1 MGGKLSTKGKK
12 KKQRKIKTNSE
23 PNDSQEPRYEE
34 SFEESNSSTSDE
46 EEKCYDP
53 GDPTLRFVD
62 GEDEMDFLGNDYKSL
77 RAKMSCGHAVTPM
90 SLTDWCGWLLEQ
102 GECRFECGNCDREW
116 SFEEVCKM
124 ALLTPEEVEEF
135 EKKIFLNAAKDFL
148 DIKEVSIFYFK
159 NLRIQISL
167 LTISSGA
174 CDYNSKFKNILFII
188 LLAVSWLQ
196 VSCGEK

>member
-1 MGGKLSTKGKK
+1 
-12 KKQRKIKTNSE
+12 
-23 PNDSQEPRYEE
+23 
-34 SFEESNSSTSDE
+34 
-46 EEKCYDP
+46 
-53 GDPTLRFVD
+53 
-62 GEDEMDFLGNDYKSL
+62 
-77 RAKMSCGHAVTPM
+77 
-90 SLTDWCGWLLEQ
+90 
-102 GECRFECGNCDREW
+102 
-116 SFEEVCKM
+116 M

-159 NLRIQISL
+159 NLRFQISL

-174 CDYNSKFKNILFII
+174 CDYNSKFKNILFVI